1 MGNLVQIEKFHSDE
15 LSQQANDFINSHRP
29 NWNNFLVQAQLAVKR
44 GDQDLLDVAIS
55 KIAPCF
61 EEEEDPKAL
70 WEELWSWVVRSNKGK
85 WNKTN
90 A

>member
-1 MGNLVQIEKFHSDE
+1 MGNLIQIEKFHSDE
-15 LSQQANDFINSHRP
+15 LSEHANEFINDHRP
-29 NWNNFLVQAQLAVKR
+29 NWNNFIIQAQLAVRR

-85 WNKTN
+85 WNKN
-90 A
+90 G